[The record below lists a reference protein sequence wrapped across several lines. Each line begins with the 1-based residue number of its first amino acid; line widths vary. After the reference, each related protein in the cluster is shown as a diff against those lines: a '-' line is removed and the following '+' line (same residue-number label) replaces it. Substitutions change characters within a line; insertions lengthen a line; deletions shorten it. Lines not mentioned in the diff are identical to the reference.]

1 MQVSRVLAGAAGL
14 VALLLFALY
23 AFSWQGQTSGAPGTA
38 GDQGEAGTTLP
49 MEKLELVTSAGVRT
63 LNVEVARTIDQQAK
77 GLMFRSTLADDHGM
91 LFPHDKPRE
100 VSMWMRNTYIPLDM
114 VFIRADGTVH
124 RIAERTE
131 PLSEK
136 IVSSQGEVAAVL
148 ELAGGAA
155 ERLGL
160 KAGDKV
166 RHASFGRAPD

>member
-1 MQVSRVLAGAAGL
+1 M
-14 VALLLFALY
+14 VALLLLAMY
-23 AFSWQGQTSGAPGTA
+23 GFSWQGLTSGTPGA
-38 GDQGEAGTTLP
+38 AQAEAGAAQA
-49 MEKLELVTSAGVRT
+49 MEKLELVTSAGVRVIE
-63 LNVEVARTIDQQAK
+63 VEVARTVDQQAK
-77 GLMFRSTLADDHGM
+77 GLMFRTTLADDHGM

-114 VFIRADGTVH
+114 VFISTDGTVH

-136 IVSSQGEVAAVL
+136 IISSQGEVAAVL

-160 KAGDKV
+160 KVGDKV
-166 RHASFGRAPD
+166 RHAMFGSSSTR

>member
-1 MQVSRVLAGAAGL
+1 MLLAMYVS
-14 VALLLFALY
+14 
-23 AFSWQGQTSGAPGTA
+23 SWQGLTSGTHDAA
-38 GDQGEAGTTLP
+38 QAEAGTRLA
-49 MEKLELVTSAGVRT
+49 MEKLELVTSAGVRVID
-63 LNVEVARTIDQQAK
+63 VEVARTMDQQAK
-77 GLMFRSTLADDHGM
+77 GLMFRTTLADDHGM

-160 KAGDKV
+160 KVGDRV
-166 RHASFGRAPD
+166 LHGAITPR

>member
-1 MQVSRVLAGAAGL
+1 MLLAMYVS
-14 VALLLFALY
+14 
-23 AFSWQGQTSGAPGTA
+23 SWQGPTSGAHEA
-38 GDQGEAGTTLP
+38 AQAEAGTKLA
-49 MEKLELVTSAGVRT
+49 MEKLELVTSAGVRVIE
-63 LNVEVARTIDQQAK
+63 VEVARTMDQQAK
-77 GLMFRSTLADDHGM
+77 GLMFRTTLADDHGM

-160 KAGDKV
+160 KVGDKV
-166 RHASFGRAPD
+166 LHAAIGRQLAN